1 MQRRVPVG
9 ALRHAGEAAQTAD
22 DLLHLGGAI
31 QRPDGGH
38 RLGNMLF
45 DFRMV
50 PFCFFVVQTVGS
62 FAGDGSFSGFGR
74 LMECAGKRSF
84 VVEILLL

>member
-50 PFCFFVVQTVGS
+50 PFCLFVVQTVGS
-62 FAGDGSFSGFGR
+62 AFLLFRPSAPSQGTGAFLDSGG
-74 LMECAGKRSF
+74 
-84 VVEILLL
+84 

>member
-1 MQRRVPVG
+1 MQVKQRRQ
-9 ALRHAGEAAQTAD
+9 RTISSIWAGPFSA
-22 DLLHLGGAI
+22 
-31 QRPDGGH
+31 PDGGH